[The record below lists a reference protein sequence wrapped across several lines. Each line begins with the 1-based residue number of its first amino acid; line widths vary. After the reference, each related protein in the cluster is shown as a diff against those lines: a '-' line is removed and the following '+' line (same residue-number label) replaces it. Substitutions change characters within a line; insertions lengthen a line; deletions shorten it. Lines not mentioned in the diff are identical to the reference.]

1 MQTSAMKTCF
11 CIAECSLFYAK
22 IMQTSAMKACFCIAE
37 CSLFYA
43 KIMLLSHRVDV
54 FAEKLVFLCLIN
66 VEETQ

>member
-1 MQTSAMKTCF
+1 
-11 CIAECSLFYAK
+11 
-22 IMQTSAMKACFCIAE
+22 MQTSAMKACFCIAE